1 MRLSR
6 TVICARALLILIAL
20 LISIAMASAQQFVPF
35 RDCCSQVINL
45 KARYDRTLLILDSTR
60 AVTQRVIDAAD
71 KRAAKALQTAN
82 TAIAN
87 QQVVNDKLTSQ
98 NEALGANLDERTSQ
112 LETTKEELDKWR
124 PKTKVGVFFRK
135 ARNGLAV
142 VGGAA
147 IVVAVVLLR

>member
-6 TVICARALLILIAL
+6 TVFCARALLIIIAL
-20 LISIAMASAQQFVPF
+20 LISIAMATAQFIPAP
-35 RDCCSQVINL
+35 DCCSQVINL
-45 KARYDRTLLILDSTR
+45 KARYDRTLLVLDSTR

-71 KRAAKALQTAN
+71 KRAATALQTAN

-124 PKTKVGVFFRK
+124 PKTKAGVFFRK
-135 ARNGLAV
+135 VRNGLAV
-142 VGGAA
+142 VGSAA
-147 IVVAVVLLR
+147 IVVAVVLFR